1 MRPRSWIRNLFAR
14 RPGHQPRAAR
24 RRATARLHLEP
35 LERLLL
41 PAPVLLSSYDGVDE
55 SLDAFLNLA
64 TAHIPPDPNAAI
76 GTDHNVAVVNST
88 IEIRAKD
95 GTGVPA
101 RTSLNAFF
109 GLTNLNEP
117 FDPKVL

>member
-1 MRPRSWIRNLFAR
+1 MKPRSWIRNLFAR
-14 RPGHQPRAAR
+14 RAGHQPRTGQR
-24 RRATARLHLEP
+24 RTARLQLEG
-35 LERLLL
+35 LEHRLV
-41 PAPVLLSSYDGVDE
+41 PAPALLTSYDGVDQ
-55 SLDAFLNLA
+55 SLDEFINGSGPI
-64 TAHIPPDPNAAI
+64 TPPDPNAAI